1 MINQHVF
8 ELGDDMPM
16 PVAND
21 DVLSFLAS
29 RRSAIAHT
37 LTAPGP
43 NPGTLTELLRLAARA
58 PDHRRVVP
66 FRFIVVEGDAQTRLG
81 QACLE
86 AALVLD
92 SNLNDAQRQLE
103 LNRFSRAPT
112 VVIVVYT
119 PVLEHKTPEWE
130 QTLCCGAVCQN
141 LLLAAHAAGFGA
153 QWITETLA
161 YEPKLRDTFTLA
173 EHESIAGFIHIG
185 TATQNPKERPRPE
198 IEALTH
204 WL

>member
-66 FRFIVVEGDAQTRLG
+66 FRFVVVEGHAQTRLG

-86 AALVLD
+86 AALELD
-92 SNLNDAQRQLE
+92 SHLNDAQRQLE

-112 VVIVVYT
+112 VVTVVYT

-198 IEALTH
+198 IAALTH
-204 WL
+204 RL

>member
-66 FRFIVVEGDAQTRLG
+66 FRFVVVEGDAQTRLG
-81 QACLE
+81 QVCLK
-86 AALVLD
+86 AALELD
-92 SNLNDAQRQLE
+92 SNLSDAQRQLE

-112 VVIVVYT
+112 VVIVVYA

-141 LLLAAHAAGFGA
+141 LLLATHAAGFGA

-185 TATQNPKERPRPE
+185 TPTQQPKERPRPE

-204 WL
+204 RL